1 LQKPKYLPDK
11 SSTERFK
18 ELNLSNLRL
27 KAVCRSVFM

>member
-27 KAVCRSVFM
+27 ELS